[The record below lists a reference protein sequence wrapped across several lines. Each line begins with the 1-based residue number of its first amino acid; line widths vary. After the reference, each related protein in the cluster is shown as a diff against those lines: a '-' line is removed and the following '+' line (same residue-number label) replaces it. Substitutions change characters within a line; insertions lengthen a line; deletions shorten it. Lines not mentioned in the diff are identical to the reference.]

1 MIRVLIGLG
10 NPGARYRRT
19 RHNVGY
25 MVIEEIGRRHGG
37 TVEREDSHCLVG
49 SVDLDGVPVT
59 LARPI
64 LFMNRSGPAVRA
76 LLASAGAEPGEAL
89 VICDDLAVP
98 FGVLRLRRQG
108 SHGGHNGLRSIIEAL
123 GTRDFPRLRVGI
135 GPAGSSAMHVDFVL
149 ARFPPEER
157 ERLPEVIAASADC
170 VLSVVKDG
178 LEQAMNRFNRKPG
191 AEPRGAGAG
200 DK

>member
-25 MVIEEIGRRHGG
+25 MVLDEIGRRHGG
-37 TVEREDSHCLVG
+37 TTERERSHCLLG
-49 SVDLDGVPVT
+49 NVDVDGVPLT
-59 LARPI
+59 LAWPV

-76 LLASAGAEPGEAL
+76 LLASEGAEPGEAL

-98 FGVLRLRRQG
+98 FGALRLRRQG

-123 GTRDFPRLRVGI
+123 DTREFPRLRVGI
-135 GPAGSSAMHVDFVL
+135 GPAGSSSEHVDFVL
-149 ARFPPEER
+149 GAFPPEER
-157 ERLPEVIAASADC
+157 ERLPEVIGAAADC
-170 VLSVVKDG
+170 ALSVVRDG

-191 AEPRGAGAG
+191 AEARGAGPI
-200 DK
+200 DR